1 MYNIMQQPK
10 WEKNLEEKT
19 DMYVCVT
26 ESLCSKPE
34 TIKHF

>member
-1 MYNIMQQPK
+1 MYNIMQQPNGK
-10 WEKNLEEKT
+10 RIWKKT
-19 DMYVCVT
+19 DMYVT